1 MVQRLFSRQS
11 ALSRLFKPRVEALGL
26 EIGAANLKLVEISG
40 NPKTLRALAIRP
52 TPPGT
57 IVDGLIAEPTALAG
71 ELKELLAEA
80 RTKKRYVVTAAPNLS
95 VILRTVQVPKM
106 PAKEMEEAVRWEAE
120 RYIPFP
126 IDEVVLDFAPLTPLE
141 EAEEGEQVEV
151 MVGAARKESVA
162 GLIEALRGAGLIPV
176 VVDVKPFAGLYSLEE
191 GLREGP
197 LALAVDIG
205 AESTSLVL
213 TQGDRPFYARIL
225 TLSGKDFTEAIGKAF
240 GLDFLAAEE
249 VKRTYGLATI
259 PTEDEELLLDFDA
272 ERERYSP
279 ARIYDAIRP
288 VLVELTQEIRRSLE
302 FFRVQMGDLQPE
314 VGYLMGGGSKLR
326 GLSTLLTDTLG
337 VSFEVPN
344 PWEGI
349 AVDPKRFDPE
359 ELKALAPEF
368 MVPVGLAL
376 RGVSPLD

>member
-1 MVQRLFSRQS
+1 MFSGFS
-11 ALSRLFKPRVEALGL
+11 KLFKPRVEALGL
-26 EIGAANLKLVEISG
+26 EVGVANLKLVELAGS
-40 NPKTLRALAIRP
+40 PPTLRALASRP
-52 TPPGT
+52 TPQ
-57 IVDGLIAEPTALAG
+57 GLVVEGVVTDPAALAR
-71 ELKELLAEA
+71 EIRDLMAEA
-80 RTKKRYVVTAAPNLS
+80 RTRKRYVVTAVPNPS
-95 VILRTVQVPKM
+95 VILRTIQVPKM
-106 PAKEMEEAVRWEAE
+106 PPKEMEEAVRWEAE

-126 IDEVVLDFAPLTPLE
+126 IDEVVLDFAPLEPL
-141 EAEEGEQVEV
+141 AEVQEGEQVEV
-151 MVGAARKESVA
+151 MVGAARQEAVA
-162 GLIEALRGAGLIPV
+162 GLIEALREAGLTPV
-176 VVDVKPFAGLYSLEE
+176 VLDVKPFAGLYPLEE
-191 GLREGP
+191 ELTKDPERVAV
-197 LALAVDIG
+197 ALEIG
-205 AESTSLVL
+205 ADSTSLVL
-213 TQGDRPFYARIL
+213 TRGDQPLAARVI
-225 TLSGKDFTEAIGKAF
+225 TLSGKDFTEAISKAF

-314 VGYLMGGGSKLR
+314 VGYLTGGGSKLR
-326 GLSTLLTDTLG
+326 GLPTLLTDTLG

-349 AVDPKRFDPE
+349 AVDPKRFDLE
-359 ELKALAPEF
+359 ELKGLAPEF